1 MKERP
6 ILFKAP
12 MVQAILSGQKTQ
24 TRRVIKPQPQMV
36 ANRTIEPWSGNALD
50 LQRLLEKSGKH
61 CPYGQPGDR
70 LWVREKFQS
79 ILAPGVEFGDANW
92 KTGAGY
98 AIGYPATDGIQ
109 ECIDEDDNITAR
121 CKPPIHMPRWASRI
135 LLEVVGVRVE
145 RLQDISE
152 ADAIAEGVTQTNDP
166 NYFSIDG
173 KCLGLNARES
183 YANLWES
190 INGTGSIDDN
200 PWVWVVEFKKI
211 GGAA

>member
-61 CPYGQPGDR
+61 CPYGQPGDQ
-70 LWVREKFQS
+70 LWVRETWFDAESALHSCVLYKAS
-79 ILAPGVEFGDANW
+79 DDHPGNEVVW
-92 KTGAGY
+92 
-98 AIGYPATDGIQ
+98 
-109 ECIDEDDNITAR
+109 R
-121 CKPPIHMPRWASRI
+121 SPIHMPRWASRI
-135 LLEVVGVRVE
+135 LLEIVSVRVE

-152 ADAIAEGVTQTNDP
+152 VDAIAEGMLSLRNRAWDRQHFPEWRYLFDEAVAKDEKPPIGPSPKQC
-166 NYFSIDG
+166 YEA
-173 KCLGLNARES
+173 LWNAIHGPD
-183 YANLWES
+183 AW
-190 INGTGSIDDN
+190 DAN
-200 PWVWVVEFKKI
+200 PWVWAMEFRRFDNQP
-211 GGAA
+211 A